1 MGCQVVSSMENETL
15 NMWKGNSL
23 LCYKRAQSI
32 NFYSSTIT
40 VAPAGGISASMTPC
54 AANNTYQVQT
64 LPGVPCPVTSISSAS
79 LGSSQT
85 KLTLDSTNGYILNF
99 IAETGYPIANIKLS
113 EYQFCDFFNQ
123 SNISPN
129 KMGRYILEQSTST
142 TPCTVIDPRMVNI
155 DQLDE

>member
-32 NFYSSTIT
+32 NFYSSTMT

-54 AANNTYQVQT
+54 AVNNTYQVQT
-64 LPGVPCPVTSISSAS
+64 LPGVPCPVTSISNAS
-79 LGSSQT
+79 LGSSQA
-85 KLTLDSTNGYILNF
+85 KLTLDLTNNYYLNF

-123 SNISPN
+123 TNISPN

-142 TPCTVIDPRMVNI
+142 TPCTVTDPRMVNI